1 VKQVKRRRQERG
13 FQGTFLQSKQFD
25 TQVSVPKE
33 VDNQDRM
40 ISTDLEDS
48 TDNVSVRD
56 DMTIDE
62 DEYMTKNMEI
72 TETAIDMS
80 LWYI

>member
-1 VKQVKRRRQERG
+1 
-13 FQGTFLQSKQFD
+13 
-25 TQVSVPKE
+25 
-33 VDNQDRM
+33 M